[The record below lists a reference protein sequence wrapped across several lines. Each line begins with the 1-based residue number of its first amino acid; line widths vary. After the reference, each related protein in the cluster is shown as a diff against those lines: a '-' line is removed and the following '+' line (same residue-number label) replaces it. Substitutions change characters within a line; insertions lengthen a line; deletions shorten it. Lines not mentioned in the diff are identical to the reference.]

1 MAKKS
6 SSRKTSTKRGSQKRQ
21 RVNTGTD
28 TRYVKRT
35 SSGRF
40 KESDDAGRA
49 QKVDRPRRAKKTV
62 KSGYGDR
69 GDRQKKADLEFAR
82 LMFKASIRTYPVFG
96 LVAEPGQTLRS
107 KGRTRCRGTI
117 GNTAAHSYC
126 RREGAPLW

>member
-40 KESDDAGRA
+40 KESDDAGA
-49 QKVDRPRRAKKTV
+49 HRRLTDQDARK
-62 KSGYGDR
+62 
-69 GDRQKKADLEFAR
+69 RQSNPAMATEAIARRSADLSLLA
-82 LMFKASIRTYPVFG
+82 
-96 LVAEPGQTLRS
+96 
-107 KGRTRCRGTI
+107 
-117 GNTAAHSYC
+117 
-126 RREGAPLW
+126 